1 MGHIRVM
8 TAITAGALALSIGA
22 TAAQACSCQ
31 KEYMI
36 KKYGTISALGTG
48 EAPATPAAP
57 STGTP
62 PAEPQSGG

>member
-8 TAITAGALALSIGA
+8 TAVLAGALVLSIAA

-36 KKYGTISALGTG
+36 KKHGTISALGTSS
-48 EAPATPAAP
+48 APATPAVP
-57 STGTP
+57 P
-62 PAEPQSGG
+62 PAPPAAGTQTGG